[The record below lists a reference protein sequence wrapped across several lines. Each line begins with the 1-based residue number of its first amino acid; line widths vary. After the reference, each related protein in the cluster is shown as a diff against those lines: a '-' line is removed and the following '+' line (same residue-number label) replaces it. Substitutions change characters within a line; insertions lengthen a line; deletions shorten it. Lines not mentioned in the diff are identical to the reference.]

1 MHQGQQ
7 AVEKGQPH
15 RKKGFAA
22 TFPLIS
28 VSATA
33 VSATGGGLGS
43 WDWTERREGN
53 LCGPHHEYSHQ
64 HQLTHSISEPSR
76 PQMTLNFAEETQPQN
91 MIHFQKCATKNCHVE
106 LPPARFLSSTVPQ
119 QPAMTML

>member
-28 VSATA
+28 VSAT
-33 VSATGGGLGS
+33 GGGLGGRG
-43 WDWTERREGN
+43 WTERSEGN
-53 LCGPHHEYSHQ
+53 LSGRHHEYSHQ
-64 HQLTHSISEPSR
+64 QQLTHSISD
-76 PQMTLNFAEETQPQN
+76 
-91 MIHFQKCATKNCHVE
+91 ATASANQ
-106 LPPARFLSSTVPQ
+106 AGRR
-119 QPAMTML
+119 